1 MDSLHLLAK
10 PSSTCVSAGSTSWSS
25 QAAHASQQGAQAG
38 QAKQH
43 MRLRRE
49 RKRAV
54 IICREGMPRA
64 EAEDLVAS
72 ALALAASRD
81 GSSGGLLR
89 LVTVSAAG
97 AERRLIPGDQVGFLV
112 P

>member
-1 MDSLHLLAK
+1 M
-10 PSSTCVSAGSTSWSS
+10 
-25 QAAHASQQGAQAG
+25 
-38 QAKQH
+38 
-43 MRLRRE
+43 
-49 RKRAV
+49 

>member
-1 MDSLHLLAK
+1 MAR
-10 PSSTCVSAGSTSWSS
+10 G
-25 QAAHASQQGAQAG
+25 
-38 QAKQH
+38 
-43 MRLRRE
+43 
-49 RKRAV
+49 
-54 IICREGMPRA
+54 
-64 EAEDLVAS
+64 EAEELVAS

-97 AERRLIPGDQVGFLV
+97 AERRLIPGDQVGLEV